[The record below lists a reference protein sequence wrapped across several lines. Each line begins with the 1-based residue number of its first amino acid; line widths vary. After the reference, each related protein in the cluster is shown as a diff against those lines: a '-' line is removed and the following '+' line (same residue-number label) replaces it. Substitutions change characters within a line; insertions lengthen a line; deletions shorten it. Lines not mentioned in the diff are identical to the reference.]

1 MAKESV
7 VQIRLALFLKQS
19 IDRPEELAVN
29 INKDLGNIFQ
39 TPIIIPISLPKGVQ
53 FPVVQM
59 QSASNDYRCEIFTD
73 RVDFYIRALEKEE
86 YTLLRDKLLNLMD
99 STLPNFI
106 SNIKRIG
113 FVNNFFVADQN
124 PNQTIA
130 KLIDV
135 KLKNALESEVSHQAS
150 LIYSFRETI
159 DKFEINNYTSIHNV
173 DLNNNAGVMIMRDF
187 NTIPERN
194 YSNKLNKEN
203 IKNLLNQMENK
214 FHLEEIK
221 SLLWE

>member
-1 MAKESV
+1 M
-7 VQIRLALFLKQS
+7 
-19 IDRPEELAVN
+19 
-29 INKDLGNIFQ
+29 
-39 TPIIIPISLPKGVQ
+39 
-53 FPVVQM
+53 
-59 QSASNDYRCEIFTD
+59 
-73 RVDFYIRALEKEE
+73 
-86 YTLLRDKLLNLMD
+86 LRDKLLNLMD